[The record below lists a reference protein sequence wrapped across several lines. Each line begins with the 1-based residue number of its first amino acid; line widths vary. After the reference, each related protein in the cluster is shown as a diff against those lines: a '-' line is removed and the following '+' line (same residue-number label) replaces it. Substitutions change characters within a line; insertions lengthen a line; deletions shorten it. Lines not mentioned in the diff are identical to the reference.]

1 MREKQKPHAE
11 KIISVLFL
19 RVPFPIW
26 GAAVRSG
33 RQAPLF
39 VLAAG
44 GRQRRGGVRGELSC
58 SFSARVLMRFSL
70 MISWPPACAAAPST
84 PGL

>member
-1 MREKQKPHAE
+1 MREKQKPPAE

-19 RVPFPIW
+19 RAPFPIW

-44 GRQRRGGVRGELSC
+44 GRQRGGGMRGIILLLQC
-58 SFSARVLMRFSL
+58 SRLDAFSL

-84 PGL
+84 PVL

>member
-1 MREKQKPHAE
+1 LKCEGEAKATQK
-11 KIISVLFL
+11 KIISVLFSRL
-19 RVPFPIW
+19 PFPIW

-44 GRQRRGGVRGELSC
+44 GGRPAEEGGAGELSC
-58 SFSARVLMRFSL
+58 
-70 MISWPPACAAAPST
+70 PSVVAS
-84 PGL
+84 

>member
-1 MREKQKPHAE
+1 VREKQKPPRK
-11 KIISVLFL
+11 KI
-19 RVPFPIW
+19 IW

-44 GRQRRGGVRGELSC
+44 GGRPAEEGGAGELSC
-58 SFSARVLMRFSL
+58 
-70 MISWPPACAAAPST
+70 PSVVAS
-84 PGL
+84 

>member
-1 MREKQKPHAE
+1 MKCEGEAKAHPEKT
-11 KIISVLFL
+11 ISVLFL
-19 RVPFPIW
+19 RVPFSILG

-44 GRQRRGGVRGELSC
+44 GGRGGRGVRGNYPVPP
-58 SFSARVLMRFSL
+58 VLAS
-70 MISWPPACAAAPST
+70 
-84 PGL
+84 